1 MRDLELP
8 GRSPVHA
15 PQGMACTSHPLSS
28 QAAIDVLKA
37 GGNAIDA
44 AVAAVAVQG
53 VVEPGSTGIGG
64 DCFCLY
70 APQGAAHNIVA
81 FNGSAK
87 AAAGYNTAWF
97 ADQGITSI
105 EQQTPHSVT
114 VPSALDAWDRLVRDH
129 GRMPLGEVLQPA
141 IGYAR
146 DGYPISSRVH
156 VDFADCAALMS
167 GDENVASAY
176 MPGGKSPE
184 VGQMLRLP
192 ALAKTL
198 QTVADEGRDAFYK
211 GEIAQHIVDYLQS
224 RGGVH
229 TMEDFA
235 AVEGIYT
242 NPISTEFRG
251 HTVWECPPNGQGVIA
266 LLLLNI
272 MSGFTPDGSGPITE
286 ERIHAELEACR
297 LAYRARN
304 VYLADP
310 AYAAVPVEELLSEE
324 FADRMR
330 SAIDPAKA
338 GEPPVDVDLP
348 RHNDTVYVTVVDK
361 DRNACSLINT
371 LFMGFGS
378 GLMDPHTGVLLH
390 CRGMGFSLDPESPNR
405 IEGGK
410 RPLHTIIP
418 GMVTKGDKVVMP
430 FGVMGGHYQSFGHMQ
445 FLTGMFDYGLD
456 VQEAMDRPRFMV
468 DPFDGEV
475 EMEETVPK
483 EIRERLKAKGH
494 RIVKPNKPV
503 GGSQAIWID
512 WDEGVLTGGS
522 DPRKDGCAIGY

>member
-28 QAAIDVLKA
+28 QAAVDVLKA
-37 GGNAIDA
+37 GGNAVDA

-70 APQGAAHNIVA
+70 APRGDVDKIVA

-87 AAAGYNTAWF
+87 AAAGYSVQWF
-97 ADQGITSI
+97 ADQGLDSI
-105 EQQTPHSVT
+105 DQQSPHSVT

-129 GRMPLGEVLQPA
+129 GRMPLSEVLQPA

-156 VDFADCAALMS
+156 VDFADCAELMA
-167 GDENVASAY
+167 GDDNVAFAY
-176 MPGGKSPE
+176 MPGGKVPD

-198 QTVADEGRDAFYK
+198 QTVADEGRDAFYR
-211 GEIAQHIVDYLQS
+211 GEIAQHIVEYLQS
-224 RGGVH
+224 RGGLH

-235 AVEGIYT
+235 AVEGVYT
-242 NPISTEFRG
+242 KPVSTEFRG
-251 HTVWECPPNGQGVIA
+251 HTVWECPPSGQGVIA

-272 MSGFTPDGSGPITE
+272 MSGYPPGGADLISE
-286 ERIHAELEACR
+286 ERIHTQLEACR

-310 AYAAVPVEELLSEE
+310 AYAEVPVDELLSEE
-324 FADRMR
+324 FAARMR
-330 SAIDPAKA
+330 AAIDPTKA

-371 LFMGFGS
+371 VFMGFGS

-390 CRGMGFSLDPESPNR
+390 CRGMGFSLDPDSPNR

-418 GMVTKGDKVVMP
+418 GMVSKGDKVVMP

-445 FLTGMFDYGLD
+445 FLTGVFDYGLD

-475 EMEETVPK
+475 EMEETVPA
-483 EIRERLKAKGH
+483 EIREGLKAKGH
-494 RIVKPNKPV
+494 RIVKPSKPV

-512 WDEGVLTGGS
+512 WEECVLTGGS

>member
-37 GGNAIDA
+37 GGNAMDA

-70 APQGAAHNIVA
+70 APGGAADNIVA

-87 AAAGYNTAWF
+87 AAAGYNTGWF

-176 MPGGKSPE
+176 MPGGKAPA

-229 TMEDFA
+229 FFF
-235 AVEGIYT
+235 YF
-242 NPISTEFRG
+242 S
-251 HTVWECPPNGQGVIA
+251 A
-266 LLLLNI
+266 L
-272 MSGFTPDGSGPITE
+272 
-286 ERIHAELEACR
+286 
-297 LAYRARN
+297 
-304 VYLADP
+304 
-310 AYAAVPVEELLSEE
+310 
-324 FADRMR
+324 
-330 SAIDPAKA
+330 
-338 GEPPVDVDLP
+338 
-348 RHNDTVYVTVVDK
+348 
-361 DRNACSLINT
+361 
-371 LFMGFGS
+371 
-378 GLMDPHTGVLLH
+378 
-390 CRGMGFSLDPESPNR
+390 
-405 IEGGK
+405 
-410 RPLHTIIP
+410 
-418 GMVTKGDKVVMP
+418 
-430 FGVMGGHYQSFGHMQ
+430 
-445 FLTGMFDYGLD
+445 
-456 VQEAMDRPRFMV
+456 
-468 DPFDGEV
+468 
-475 EMEETVPK
+475 
-483 EIRERLKAKGH
+483 
-494 RIVKPNKPV
+494 
-503 GGSQAIWID
+503 
-512 WDEGVLTGGS
+512 
-522 DPRKDGCAIGY
+522 

>member
-15 PQGMACTSHPLSS
+15 PHGMACTSHPLSS

-37 GGNAIDA
+37 GGNAVDA

-70 APQGAAHNIVA
+70 APEGAADKIVA

-87 AAAGYNTAWF
+87 AAAGYNAKWF
-97 ADQGITSI
+97 ADQGITEI

-114 VPSALDAWDRLVRDH
+114 VPSALDAWDKLVRDH
-129 GRMPLGEVLQPA
+129 GRMPLADVLQAA

-156 VDFADCAALMS
+156 VDFDDCTALMA
-167 GDENVASAY
+167 GDENVAAAY
-176 MPGGKSPE
+176 MPDGKVPQ
-184 VGQMLRLP
+184 VGQLLKLP
-192 ALAKTL
+192 ALAQTL
-198 QTVADEGRDAFYK
+198 QTVASEGRDAFYK
-211 GEIAQHIVDYLQS
+211 GEIAQNIVDYLQS
-224 RGGVH
+224 KGGLH
-229 TMEDFA
+229 TMADFA
-235 AVEGIYT
+235 AVGGDYT
-242 NPISTEFRG
+242 VPISTEFRG
-251 HTVWECPPNGQGVIA
+251 HRIWECPPNGQGVIA

-272 MSGFTPDGSGPITE
+272 MSGITPDGTSPITLDRMHTE
-286 ERIHAELEACR
+286 IEACR

-324 FADRMR
+324 FASRMR
-330 SAIDPAKA
+330 AAINSEKA
-338 GEPPVDVDLP
+338 GDPPVDVDLP

-390 CRGMGFSLDPESPNR
+390 CRGMGFSVDPESPNC

-418 GMVTKGDKVVMP
+418 GMVSKGDKVVMP
-430 FGVMGGHYQSFGHMQ
+430 FGVMGGHYQAFGHMQ

-475 EMEETVPK
+475 EIEETVPAD
-483 EIRERLKAKGH
+483 IRAALKDRGH
-494 RIVKPNKPV
+494 RIVKPSKPV